1 MNTEKVL
8 DRVKRDIKEL
18 SKMYNTDESKIIWR
32 GFNRYI
38 VITTVQERRKQ
49 Q

>member
-1 MNTEKVL
+1 MNVEKVL

-38 VITTVQERRKQ
+38 VITKDNKEIWI
-49 Q
+49 

>member
-1 MNTEKVL
+1 MNVEKVL

-18 SKMYNTDESKIIWR
+18 SKMYNTDESKFIWR

-38 VITTVQERRKQ
+38 VITKDNKEIWI
-49 Q
+49 

>member
-1 MNTEKVL
+1 MNMEKVL

-18 SKMYNTDESKIIWR
+18 AKMYSTDESKIIWR

-38 VITTVQERRKQ
+38 VITKSGEEIQV
-49 Q
+49 